1 VCVDASL
8 AHRLDDSDAALIG
21 RVVSER
27 EGELNGAPV
36 RYLSVEVDQRVKGD
50 VERVLEVRSPL
61 GSDCDVVV
69 PKDEAIGLLL
79 TRAPDGAWLAS
90 ACSVVEPG
98 PLVAEGGEPRGGP
111 IKVAIG
117 IVVLGLVLLWA
128 LRRLRKGSRPEL
140 PGAPEP

>member
-1 VCVDASL
+1 M
-8 AHRLDDSDAALIG
+8 IG

-27 EGELNGAPV
+27 RGELNGAPQ
-36 RYLSVEVDQRVKGD
+36 RLLSVEVDQRVKGD
-50 VERVLEVRSPL
+50 VSRTLEIRSPS

-69 PKDEAIGLLL
+69 PKDEAVGLLL
-79 TRAPDGAWLAS
+79 ARAPDGSWLAS

-117 IVVLGLVLLWA
+117 IVILALVLLWA
-128 LRRLRKGSRPEL
+128 LRRLRKGARPHL